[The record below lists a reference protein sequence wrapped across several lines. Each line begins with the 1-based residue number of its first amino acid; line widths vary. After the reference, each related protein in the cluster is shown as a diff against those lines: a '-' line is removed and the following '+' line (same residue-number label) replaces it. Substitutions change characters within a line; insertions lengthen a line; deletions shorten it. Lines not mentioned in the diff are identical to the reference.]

1 MKSQRIWLPVLM
13 VAASFAG
20 GALVNVGWAQKPR
33 LATDVLQAEAFI
45 VMDRDGNA
53 RAVLNTAADGTVGL
67 VLRDPAG
74 KERMRFGVDA
84 EGGTHVALY
93 DAVGRQRADL
103 GSTGLILRDDAGR
116 PRAVLTLDIGG
127 QPSLVLLDE
136 DRKGRA
142 VLGSAKFQGP
152 RPGEGVER
160 PSSSLI
166 LLDEQQRVVFEA
178 PPTPSR

>member
-1 MKSQRIWLPVLM
+1 MRSKRIWLPVVM

-67 VLRDPAG
+67 VLRDPGG

-84 EGGTHVALY
+84 GGGTHVILNDSA
-93 DAVGRQRADL
+93 GRQRADL

-116 PRAVLTLDIGG
+116 PRAMFAVDADG

-136 DRKGRA
+136 GQKGRA
-142 VLGSAKFQGP
+142 VLGSAKFQGA
-152 RPGEGVER
+152 RPGENLDR
-160 PSSSLI
+160 PPSSLI
-166 LLDEQQRVVFEA
+166 LLDGQQRIVFEA
-178 PPTPSR
+178 PPTATR